1 MSVMGIVGVI
11 WLGFA
16 LITVA
21 IAVRQKFPLLIW
33 IFAGVI
39 LGPYSLFYVGAMVAK
54 KRRLPSYDDG
64 SSPYG
69 AGGSYGSAGF
79 GS

>member
-1 MSVMGIVGVI
+1 MSVMGIIGLV
-11 WLGFA
+11 WLGFG

-21 IAVRQKFPLLIW
+21 IAVRQKLPIVLW
-33 IFAGVI
+33 IIAGVVM
-39 LGPYSLFYVGAMVAK
+39 GPFSLFWIAAAIAN

-69 AGGSYGSAGF
+69 AGGTYGAGGF
-79 GS
+79 GG